1 EKGLHEALQ
10 FHQLELYYQPQVNEQ
25 HQLIGVE
32 ALIRWHH
39 PEKGLLPPGIFMP
52 VAEETGQILPIG
64 RWIIEQ
70 ACYQLSQWQKRGVLP
85 E

>member
-1 EKGLHEALQ
+1 MQAQVETFLDIEKGLHEALQ

-39 PEKGLLPPGIFMP
+39 PEKGYFLPVFY
-52 VAEETGQILPIG
+52 AS
-64 RWIIEQ
+64 R
-70 ACYQLSQWQKRGVLP
+70 
-85 E
+85 